1 MTDTVSPLVEP
12 LAIMGPLTNLLQD
25 DEVVEISLNSDQKLW
40 VSRFGSPSCEEGE
53 WAAAEAERMIR
64 WCASRDD
71 SVIDRNTPIA
81 SMMLPCHPHRIE
93 ALLPPV
99 VTSPVFSIRRHTDVP
114 VDLESFSWAGDGER
128 MRRNG
133 LRPQL
138 PGKPRHRARNSVDAG
153 FVRRLLSVRKNL
165 VIAGATGSGKT
176 TFANACLRELARV
189 APTARVV
196 LIEDT
201 PELQSEL
208 PNTVYLRTS
217 ATVDQRRLLVSTLRL
232 APERIVVGECR
243 DGPAAMTL
251 LRAWNTGH
259 AGGITTVHANSARE
273 VFARLDMLCSEV
285 AATSQERLIRTVL
298 DAVIFLDRDTER
310 PVVREILEVSP

>member
-1 MTDTVSPLVEP
+1 
-12 LAIMGPLTNLLQD
+12 
-25 DEVVEISLNSDQKLW
+25 
-40 VSRFGSPSCEEGE
+40 
-53 WAAAEAERMIR
+53 
-64 WCASRDD
+64 
-71 SVIDRNTPIA
+71 
-81 SMMLPCHPHRIE
+81 MLPGYPHRIE

-99 VTSPVFSIRRHTDVP
+99 VAAPVFSIRRHTNMP
-114 VDLESFSWAGDGER
+114 VDLESFSWPDDAER
-128 MRRNG
+128 KPG
-133 LRPQL
+133 KGSRPQL
-138 PGKPRHRARNSVDAG
+138 PGQPRRRARNGSGAD
-153 FVRRLLSVRKNL
+153 FVRRLLSGRKNL

-189 APTARVV
+189 APSVRVV

-208 PNTVYLRTS
+208 PNTVFLRTS

-232 APERIVVGECR
+232 APDRIVVGECR

-273 VFARLDMLCSEV
+273 VVPRLDMLCSEV
-285 AATSQERLIRTVL
+285 AATSQEKLIRAAL
-298 DAVIFLDRDTER
+298 DAVVFLERDTER
-310 PVVREILEVSP
+310 PVVREILEISS

>member
-1 MTDTVSPLVEP
+1 MCPSIWNRFPGLVTVNV
-12 LAIMGPLTNLLQD
+12 
-25 DEVVEISLNSDQKLW
+25 
-40 VSRFGSPSCEEGE
+40 
-53 WAAAEAERMIR
+53 
-64 WCASRDD
+64 
-71 SVIDRNTPIA
+71 
-81 SMMLPCHPHRIE
+81 
-93 ALLPPV
+93 
-99 VTSPVFSIRRHTDVP
+99 
-114 VDLESFSWAGDGER
+114 
-128 MRRNG
+128 RRNG

-138 PGKPRHRARNSVDAG
+138 PGKPRRRARNECCAG
-153 FVRRLLSVRKNL
+153 FVRRLLSGRKNL

-189 APTARVV
+189 APTTRVV

-208 PNTVYLRTS
+208 PNTVFLRTS

-232 APERIVVGECR
+232 APDRIVVGECR

-273 VFARLDMLCSEV
+273 VVPRLDMLCSEV
-285 AATSQERLIRTVL
+285 AADQPGKTDPRGARCGDFPRPRYRTPC
-298 DAVIFLDRDTER
+298 R
-310 PVVREILEVSP
+310 S

>member
-1 MTDTVSPLVEP
+1 MSHTVSPLGAP
-12 LAIMGPLTNLLQD
+12 LAILGPLRDLLHD
-25 DEVVEISLNSDQKLW
+25 DDVVEISLNSDQKIW
-40 VSRFGSPSCEEGE
+40 VSRFGSPSVHETD
-53 WAAAEAERMIR
+53 WRADDAERLIR

-71 SVIDRNTPIA
+71 SIIHHDTPIA
-81 SMMLPCHPHRIE
+81 SLMVPGYPHRIE

-99 VTSPVFSIRRHTDVP
+99 VSGPLFSIRRHTDVP
-114 VDLESFSWAGDGER
+114 VDLESFSWGCGSEDER
-128 MRRNG
+128 MR
-133 LRPQL
+133 
-138 PGKPRHRARNSVDAG
+138 KTG
-153 FVRRLLSVRKNL
+153 FVRRLLSDRKNI

-176 TFANACLRELARV
+176 TFANACLRALARI
-189 APTARVV
+189 APAARVV

-208 PNTVYLRTS
+208 PNTVFLRTS

-259 AGGITTVHANSARE
+259 AGGITTVHANSAQE
-273 VFARLDMLCSEV
+273 VVPRLDMLCSEV
-285 AATSQERLIRTVL
+285 AATSQEKLIRAAL
-298 DAVIFLDRDTER
+298 DAVIFLARDTDR
-310 PVVREILEVSP
+310 PVVREILEISP